1 MEGESCVPALGTQ
14 TSGEERMLWTPDLTQ
29 GPAFVRESPL
39 VTTCGCIGNLRE
51 TIVGG
56 VRAGG
61 R

>member
-1 MEGESCVPALGTQ
+1 MPALGTQ

-61 R
+61 K